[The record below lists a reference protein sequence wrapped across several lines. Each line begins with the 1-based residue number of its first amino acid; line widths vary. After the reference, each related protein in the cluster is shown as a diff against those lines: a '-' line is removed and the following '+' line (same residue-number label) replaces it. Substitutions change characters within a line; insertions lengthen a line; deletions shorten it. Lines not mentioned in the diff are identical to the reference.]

1 MSVAK
6 GHMSMLTAN
15 TIWGMMSPLAKY
27 VMAAGVVTPI
37 VLTDL
42 RIFGAA
48 ILFWI
53 ASLFTHGEC
62 VPLRDLA
69 RLFVASMLAIVFN
82 QGSFIMGVGMTSP
95 MDASIITTSMP
106 LWAMLLA
113 AIFLKE
119 PVSGRKILGIVAGAA
134 GAILLIAGNR
144 PQGQTAQ
151 GDNAML
157 GNLLVLT
164 AQLSYA
170 FYLVLFKNFV
180 TRYSIITIMKWMFTF
195 ASVIMLPFTLSD
207 MTGTRWTSLDTAH
220 IVSVMFIVVGATFVS
235 YILVV
240 VGQRLL
246 RPTVAGMYNYVQPV
260 VASILAIIWGMDTFT
275 VTKLGAVALIFG
287 GVFLVSTS
295 KSRESLQNSAHK
307 Y

>member
-1 MSVAK
+1 MFS
-6 GHMSMLTAN
+6 AN
-15 TIWGMMSPLAKY
+15 VIWGGMAPLAKY
-27 VMAAGVVTPI
+27 VMAAGAVSSV

-42 RIFGAA
+42 RIMGAA
-48 ILFWI
+48 ALFWA
-53 ASLFTHGEC
+53 ASLFTKREH
-62 VPLRDLA
+62 VPVRDLA
-69 RLFVASMLAIVFN
+69 KLFVASLLAIVFN
-82 QGSFIMGVGMTSP
+82 QGSYILGVSLTSP

-113 AIFLKE
+113 AIFIKE
-119 PVSGRKILGIVAGAA
+119 PISARKVGGIVAGAA
-134 GAILLIAGNR
+134 GAILLITGNNPSAAPR
-144 PQGQTAQ
+144 

-170 FYLVLFKNFV
+170 FYLVLFKDFV
-180 TRYSIITIMKWMFTF
+180 NRYSIITIMKWMFTF
-195 ASVIMLPFTLSD
+195 ATVVMLPFSFNSIMSTPWSALK
-207 MTGTRWTSLDTAH
+207 TGH
-220 IVSVMFIVVGATFVS
+220 IASIVYIVAGATFVS

-260 VASILAIIWGMDTFT
+260 VACGIAIAWGMDSFNL
-275 VTKLGAVALIFG
+275 VKAAAVVLIFG

-295 KSRESLQNSAHK
+295 KSKSQLDNKASLQKCNDK

>member
-1 MSVAK
+1 MF
-6 GHMSMLTAN
+6 TAN
-15 TIWGMMSPLAKY
+15 VVWGGMAPLAKY
-27 VMAAGVVTPI
+27 VMAAGAVSSVL
-37 VLTDL
+37 LTDM
-42 RIFGAA
+42 RVTGAA
-48 ILFWI
+48 LLFWI
-53 ASLFTHGEC
+53 ASLFTRHES
-62 VPLRDLA
+62 VPPRDLA
-69 RLFVASMLAIVFN
+69 KLFAASLLAIVFN
-82 QGSFIMGVGMTSP
+82 QGSYILGVSLTSP

-113 AIFLKE
+113 AVFIKE
-119 PVSGRKILGIVAGAA
+119 PITVRKVLGIAAGAA
-134 GAILLIAGNR
+134 GAILLITGNTPAG
-144 PQGQTAQ
+144 ASQ

-157 GNLLVLT
+157 GNLLVLG

-180 TRYSIITIMKWMFTF
+180 TRYSVITIMKWMFTF
-195 ASVIMLPFTLSD
+195 ASAVMLPFSID
-207 MTGTRWTSLDTAH
+207 AIASTRWSALDTGH
-220 IVSVMFIVVGATFVS
+220 IAVIVYIVAGATFAS

-260 VASILAIIWGMDTFT
+260 VACAIAIAWGMDSFNL
-275 VTKLGAVALIFG
+275 VKAGAVALIFG

-295 KSRESLQNSAHK
+295 KSRESLQKCNDK

>member
-1 MSVAK
+1 MSAAK
-6 GHMSMLTAN
+6 GHLSMLTAN
-15 TIWGMMSPLAKY
+15 TIWGMMAPLAKY
-27 VMAAGVVTPI
+27 VMAAGVVTPF

-48 ILFWI
+48 VLFWI
-53 ASLFTHGEC
+53 ASLFKKQER
-62 VPLRDLA
+62 VPVRDLA
-69 RLFVASMLAIVFN
+69 KLFVASMLAIVFN
-82 QGSFIMGVGMTSP
+82 QGSYISGVGLTSP

-106 LWAMLLA
+106 LWAMLIA
-113 AIFLKE
+113 AVFLKE
-119 PVSGRKILGIVAGAA
+119 PISARKVGGIVAGAA
-134 GAILLIAGNR
+134 GALLLITGSHRA
-144 PQGQTAQ
+144 AEASA

-157 GNLLVLT
+157 GNVLVLT

-180 TRYSIITIMKWMFTF
+180 TRYSIVTIMKWMFTF
-195 ASVIMLPFTLSD
+195 ASVVMLPLTFSD
-207 MTGTRWTSLDTAH
+207 LNATQWSDVESRH
-220 IVSVMFIVVGATFVS
+220 IASIAFIVVGATFVS

-260 VASILAIIWGMDTFT
+260 VASIIAIAWGMDSFSL
-275 VTKLGAVALIFG
+275 VKLAAVILIFG

-295 KSRESLQNSAHK
+295 KSRESVQKCADK